1 VIMAA
6 RDRCGQKIERCLD
19 AQKLAYLR
27 GCAVSQ
33 PSRAFNFA
41 SNTAR
46 RCNVMNHEET
56 IRRNILTQ
64 LKANVSSSVGR
75 RAGIVLSAG
84 DGRRLQDFVRL
95 RHGYD
100 LPKQYINFVGTR
112 SMLEHTW
119 HRAERSIPA
128 HRLVAV
134 VAKQHLRFREVR
146 RQLSNKSPLQMV
158 VQPANRETLPG
169 ILLPLLF
176 IHKRH
181 PDAIVAIF
189 PSDHFVLE
197 EARFMSHVDRAFRM
211 VESDTSR
218 LVLLGLEPNEP
229 DPEYGYVVPG
239 ARIDAS
245 GSGSARQ
252 VELFVE
258 KPPVEAAKQIISS
271 GALWNTMVMVFT
283 CETLLSVVKR
293 AAPDLYRSFR
303 PIREAIGTAFEQ
315 RVIERV
321 YRTLPSSNFSK
332 DILETLP
339 VEFRRSLVVLPVRG
353 VTWSDWGTHERL
365 SSMLRKLSV
374 ANHVQLRHSMTGK
387 ITRRALSPLAIL
399 R

>member
-1 VIMAA
+1 MTH
-6 RDRCGQKIERCLD
+6 D
-19 AQKLAYLR
+19 
-27 GCAVSQ
+27 
-33 PSRAFNFA
+33 
-41 SNTAR
+41 
-46 RCNVMNHEET
+46 ET

-84 DGRRLQDFVRL
+84 DGRRLQDFVRQ

-119 HRAERSIPA
+119 HRAERLIPA

-146 RQLSNKSPLQMV
+146 RQLSSKSPLQTV

-332 DILETLP
+332 NILETLP

-387 ITRRALSPLAIL
+387 ITRRALSPSIDLKVVG
-399 R
+399 RGTTE